1 MRTMWTMSTIM
12 HSALST
18 DIVHQ
23 VDRFMRRLHAS
34 VHSQSHEFDTEMIGQ
49 IGCLLLLTLADIQ
62 PARIHEVVQQMQR
75 DKSQITRSIKVLEA
89 NGLIKRQQCPE
100 DARVRMI
107 ALTEKGQGV
116 VRAFRR
122 SLSEILE
129 EILSPL
135 NQEEQRVFQC
145 LLQKL

>member
-34 VHSQSHEFDTEMIGQ
+34 VHSQSHEFDTEM
-49 IGCLLLLTLADIQ
+49 
-62 PARIHEVVQQMQR
+62 
-75 DKSQITRSIKVLEA
+75 
-89 NGLIKRQQCPE
+89 
-100 DARVRMI
+100 
-107 ALTEKGQGV
+107 
-116 VRAFRR
+116 AFRR
-122 SLSEILE
+122 SLTEILE